1 MNRFLRQA
9 SVLMLFVA
17 FCSTLNAQEDPVA
30 KKKVEKKSAR
40 KQEKKEDQKPVKGY
54 GFKIEKSIEHTSVKN
69 QDKTGTCWCFAGSSF
84 LESEL
89 IRMGK
94 GQHNLSEMFTVK
106 NVYKDKAMNYVLRSG
121 KANFGQGALA
131 HDFINTVGRHGIIP
145 QEYFTGLDPGVKSHD
160 HSEMEAVLK
169 AVLEGIVKQKKLTPK
184 WKQAFDKILDVY
196 IGESPSSFNYQGKNY
211 TPQQLAKEFEFNA
224 KDYVN
229 LTSYT
234 HHPFYEDF
242 VLEIPDNNSNG
253 SFHNLPID
261 ELVSVIDHAIENG
274 FSVAWDGD
282 VSEVGFQSRKG
293 MAILPENSRRPDLY
307 DQPGKEKKVTQEMR
321 QETFLSY
328 STTDD
333 HLMHLVGIS
342 RDKSGNKYYVI
353 KNSWGEIGPHKGFL
367 HMSEAY
373 VRLKTVAIMVHKNG
387 VPPKKEQSQ

>member
-1 MNRFLRQA
+1 MIRRLPIIALILALAAAALLGGLAETR
-9 SVLMLFVA
+9 VL
-17 FCSTLNAQEDPVA
+17 AQE
-30 KKKVEKKSAR
+30 
-40 KQEKKEDQKPVKGY
+40 EKKEKEKEEVKGY
-54 GFKIEKSIEHTSVKN
+54 GFKIEKSIEYTPVKS
-69 QDKTGTCWCFAGSSF
+69 QDNTGTCWCFAGASF

-89 IRMGK
+89 IRQGH
-94 GQHNLSEMFTVK
+94 GQHNLSEMYIVK

-131 HDFINTVGRHGIIP
+131 HDFINSVGRHGLIP
-145 QEYFTGLDPGVKSHD
+145 EEYFSGLDDGQKRHD

-169 AVLEGIVKQKKLTPK
+169 GILDAVIERKKLTPK
-184 WKQAFDKILDVY
+184 WRMAYDKVLDIY
-196 IGESPSSFNYQGKNY
+196 IGESPDSFNYQDKNY
-211 TPQQLAKEFEFNA
+211 TPLELAKKFNFNA

-234 HHPFYEDF
+234 HHPFYESF

-253 SFHNLPID
+253 SFYNVPID
-261 ELVSVIDHAIENG
+261 ELMSIIDHAIENG

-282 VSEVGFQSRKG
+282 VSESTFQAGQG
-293 MAILPENSRRPDLY
+293 MAILPADPRRRDLY
-307 DQPGKEKKVTQEMR
+307 TEPGKEVDVTQEMR

-342 RDKSGNKYYVI
+342 RDKAGNKYYVI
-353 KNSWGEIGPHKGFL
+353 KNSWGEVGPHKGLL

-373 VRLKTVAIMVHKNG
+373 VRLKTVAIVVHKDG
-387 VPPKKEQSQ
+387 IPPKQPAE